1 MDLNVTITLSDQLF
15 TLLEDKLPNLGRRIE
30 KSVEKEVGKEVRKGT
45 NVSVTVNATPSEIP
59 GMPENPDT
67 IEPAPAESPVAV
79 SVEPASTPA
88 PTPPPVETP
97 SPAPA
102 APAVPTLEDCR
113 AALHRARVRFEGENY
128 KDKSSE
134 GHAKYHQAVTN
145 QVKQI
150 IISVSS
156 GAAEKIP
163 ALPEECRA
171 AFIAEL
177 DALILDE
184 KGQITAP
191 PAPF

>member
-67 IEPAPAESPVAV
+67 LEPAPAESPVTV
-79 SVEPASTPA
+79 TVEPASTPEPA
-88 PTPPPVETP
+88 PPPVETP

-128 KDKSSE
+128 NDKTSE

>member
-59 GMPENPDT
+59 GMPDDPDT
-67 IEPAPAESPVAV
+67 IEPAPSESPVAV
-79 SVEPASTPA
+79 SVEPVATPA
-88 PTPPPVETP
+88 PTPVEAP

-128 KDKSSE
+128 KDKTSE
-134 GHAKYHQAVTN
+134 GRAKYHQAVTN

-150 IISVSS
+150 LISVSS
-156 GAAEKIP
+156 GTAEKIP
-163 ALPEECRA
+163 ALPEEYRA

-184 KGQITAP
+184 KGQIMAP

>member
-15 TLLEDKLPNLGRRIE
+15 SLLEDKLPNLGRRIE

-45 NVSVTVNATPSEIP
+45 NVSITVNATPSEIP
-59 GMPENPDT
+59 GMPDDPDT
-67 IEPAPAESPVAV
+67 IEPAPAETPVAV
-79 SVEPASTPA
+79 SVEPAATPA
-88 PTPPPVETP
+88 PTPVETP
-97 SPAPA
+97 TPTPA

-128 KDKSSE
+128 EDKSSE
-134 GHAKYHQAVTN
+134 GHEKYHKAVTN

>member
-59 GMPENPDT
+59 GMPDDPDT
-67 IEPAPAESPVAV
+67 IEPAPSESPVAV
-79 SVEPASTPA
+79 SVEPAATPA
-88 PTPPPVETP
+88 PTPVETP

-128 KDKSSE
+128 KDKTSE
-134 GHAKYHQAVTN
+134 GRAKYHQAVTN

-150 IISVSS
+150 LISVSS
-156 GAAEKIP
+156 GTAEKIP
-163 ALPEECRA
+163 ALPEEYRA

-184 KGQITAP
+184 KGQITSP

>member
-30 KSVEKEVGKEVRKGT
+30 KSVKKEVDVEVRKGT
-45 NVSVTVNATPSEIP
+45 KVSVAVNATPSEIP
-59 GMPENPDT
+59 GMPGDPDA
-67 IEPAPAESPVAV
+67 IEPAPAESPVTV
-79 SVEPASTPA
+79 TVEPASTPEPA
-88 PTPPPVETP
+88 PAPVEAP

-102 APAVPTLEDCR
+102 APAVPTIEDCR

-128 KDKSSE
+128 NDKASE
-134 GHAKYHQAVTN
+134 GHVKYHKAVTN

-156 GAAEKIP
+156 GAADKIP
-163 ALPEECRA
+163 SLPEECRA

>member
-15 TLLEDKLPNLGRRIE
+15 SLLEDKLPNLGRRIE
-30 KSVEKEVGKEVRKGT
+30 KPVEKEVGKEMRKGT

-59 GMPENPDT
+59 GMPDDPDT
-67 IEPAPAESPVAV
+67 IEPAPSESPVAV
-79 SVEPASTPA
+79 SVEPAATPA
-88 PTPPPVETP
+88 QTPVETP
-97 SPAPA
+97 TPTPA

-128 KDKSSE
+128 KDKTSE
-134 GHAKYHQAVTN
+134 GRAKYHQAVTN

-150 IISVSS
+150 LISVSS
-156 GAAEKIP
+156 GTAEKIP
-163 ALPEECRA
+163 ALPEEYRA

>member
-45 NVSVTVNATPSEIP
+45 NVSVTVNAAPSEIP
-59 GMPENPDT
+59 GMPDDPDT
-67 IEPAPAESPVAV
+67 IEPAPADSPVAV
-79 SVEPASTPA
+79 SVEPVITPA
-88 PTPPPVETP
+88 PTPVETP
-97 SPAPA
+97 SPSPA

-113 AALHRARVRFEGENY
+113 AALHRARVRFEGEDY
-128 KDKSSE
+128 KDKTSE
-134 GHAKYHQAVTN
+134 GRAKYHQAVTN

-150 IISVSS
+150 LISVSS
-156 GAAEKIP
+156 GTAEKIP
-163 ALPEECRA
+163 ALPEEYRA

-177 DALILDE
+177 DALILDK

>member
-59 GMPENPDT
+59 GMPDDPDT
-67 IEPAPAESPVAV
+67 IEPAPSESPVAV
-79 SVEPASTPA
+79 SVEPAATPA
-88 PTPPPVETP
+88 PTPVEAP

-128 KDKSSE
+128 KDKTSE
-134 GHAKYHQAVTN
+134 GRAKYHQAVTN

-150 IISVSS
+150 LISVSS
-156 GAAEKIP
+156 GTAEKIP
-163 ALPEECRA
+163 ALPEEYRA

-184 KGQITAP
+184 KGQIMAP